1 MLGEKLMK
9 RKAII
14 LVNDDGK
21 LPGLSKDSDNIV
33 SFLKSLAG
41 GSWYDSEIEIIKNPT
56 LYNLK
61 LKLAIQRLTP
71 VDFCLVFFSG
81 HGGNDGR
88 KTHIQINNQKE
99 TIEESAL
106 FGFADKQINFFDCCR
121 SFSEDLVQK
130 SQRSTTFSME
140 DSQTN
145 YLSIAESRRIYSE
158 LITKAVNQR
167 AVFYSCELNEVSY
180 DSSEG
185 AVYLS
190 SFLKNASEYSKHTTD
205 KSKLAILVHTQAEK
219 YVKSLNPRS
228 DGNQNPTYVYP
239 KIGGNVQD
247 YLPISINPY
256 STAHYRL
263 MFG

>member
-1 MLGEKLMK
+1 MK

-33 SFLKSLAG
+33 GFLKSLAG
-41 GSWYDSEIEIIKNPT
+41 GSWFDSEIEIIKNPSLT
-56 LYNLK
+56 NLK
-61 LKLAIQRLTP
+61 LKLALQRLTP
-71 VDFCLVFFSG
+71 VDLCLVFFSG

-88 KTHIQINNQKE
+88 KTHLQINNQKE

-106 FGFADKQINFFDCCR
+106 FGFAEKQINFFDCCR
-121 SFSEDLVQK
+121 VFSEDLARA
-130 SQRSTTFSME
+130 SLEQRSTTFAME
-140 DSQTN
+140 DSLTN
-145 YLSIAESRRIYSE
+145 YISIAESRRIYSE
-158 LITKAVNQR
+158 LIVKAVKQR
-167 AVFYSCELNEVSY
+167 VVFYSCELNEVSY

-190 SFLKNASEYSKHTTD
+190 SFLKNSSEYTKYSSE
-205 KSKLAILVHTQAEK
+205 KSKLAILVHQQAEK

-239 KIGGNVQD
+239 KISGNAED
-247 YLPISINPY
+247 YLPISINPFN
-256 STAHYRL
+256 TAHYRPL
-263 MFG
+263 FG